1 MHTSQADAALRLPV
15 RKAQAAVVCV
25 VGFAF
30 LGLHAPPGAVP
41 VAVLAIANALLGMA
55 LGLLVSAFGYPA
67 LGAAAAEGSPIEQV
81 QWGRCRYWARVCS
94 ARWGW
99 RTPRWFVCMRRHV
112 C

>member
-1 MHTSQADAALRLPV
+1 MMIVRLSV
-15 RKAQAAVVCV
+15 AAVLV
-25 VGFAF
+25 A
-30 LGLHAPPGAVP
+30 GA
-41 VAVLAIANALLGMA
+41 MA
-55 LGLLVSAFGYPA
+55 LTPHLVAAAPATPQSSA